1 MTDPNLAEALG
12 QNPLLIDVRNP
23 DEFAAGTVPGA
34 INIPSHLI
42 PLRLE
47 EIPRDKP
54 VVVFCQSGSRSGL
67 TKQFLLR
74 EGYTNCVNGGA
85 MANVLHELEQD
96 SH

>member
-12 QNPLLIDVRNP
+12 QNPLIIDVRTTE
-23 DEFAAGTVPGA
+23 EFATGTVPGA

-47 EIPRDKP
+47 EIPKDKP
-54 VVVFCQSGSRSGL
+54 VIVFCQSGGRSGL
-67 TKQFLLR
+67 VKQFLLR

-85 MANVLHELEQD
+85 MATVL
-96 SH
+96 SHLQ

>member
-1 MTDPNLAEALG
+1 MTDPNLAEALT

-23 DEFAAGTVPGA
+23 EEFAAGSIPGA

-47 EIPRDKP
+47 EIPKDKP
-54 VVVFCQSGSRSGL
+54 VIVFCQSGSRSGL

-74 EGYTNCVNGGA
+74 EGYANCVNGGA
-85 MANVLHELEQD
+85 MANVLSQLQ
-96 SH
+96 